1 MAMRRLDFGGGIHSC
16 FAAPP
21 YRSSP
26 LLGAAS
32 ESGIAHGGVRRTA
45 AQ

>member
-1 MAMRRLDFGGGIHSC
+1 MAMRRFDFGGGIHSC
-16 FAAPP
+16 FGAPP

-26 LLGAAS
+26 PLGAPS
-32 ESGIAHGGVRRTA
+32 ESGIAHGGVRPTA

>member
-1 MAMRRLDFGGGIHSC
+1 MAMWRLAFGGGIHWC
-16 FAAPP
+16 FVAPP

-26 LLGAAS
+26 LAPS
-32 ESGIAHGGVRRTA
+32 EGGIAHGGVRPTA